1 MNKIQEKLYELL
13 NVADEMEESG
23 LEESAKRI
31 RENVDNIL
39 KDISCIKDEFKKTIE
54 KIKKGEK

>member
-1 MNKIQEKLYELL
+1 MDKIQEKLYELL

-31 RENVDNIL
+31 RANVNEII
-39 KDISCIKDEFKKTIE
+39 KDISDIKDEFKKAIN
-54 KIKKGEK
+54 KIKKGED